1 MLVPGRTFD
10 AVLSSVFLELCVLLA
25 VAPPS
30 RGGVPGFLVFIYGF
44 LASELPFL
52 ALYYIVASTVHGA
65 LQSNVNT
72 PMGQAAVGLAAA
84 AVLGTGVILVR
95 ELQVGAILDRAL
107 AEGLGAAMIPRRTGP
122 LPWARILI
130 CPVLM
135 RRRDVRRVANISYG
149 DAGRHNRLDV
159 YQHRS
164 PVAGAPVFVHFHGG
178 GMVIGNK
185 NRESL
190 PLLYHLA
197 SQGWV
202 CISANYRLRDAAQF
216 TDHLI
221 DVKRV
226 IAWIRQHGAE
236 YGANPET
243 LILSGTSAGGQL
255 SALAGFTQNDRR
267 FQPGFERADTSVS
280 GVVCLGGFYG
290 FPGSAWSPLEADTAD
305 APPFLIVHGKNDSV
319 VPVEYAR
326 LLARK
331 LRRESP
337 SPVVYAELPGAQ
349 HAFDRFHTISFDTIV
364 TAVESFAAWAAASRG
379 GTGARRV
386 AVHGDQ
392 GYQARR

>member
-1 MLVPGRTFD
+1 MI
-10 AVLSSVFLELCVLLA
+10 ASVFLGLCVLLA
-25 VAPPS
+25 VAPPR
-30 RGGVPGFLVFIYGF
+30 RGGVPGFLVFIYSF

-52 ALYYIVASTVHGA
+52 ALYYIVGSTVQDAIQG
-65 LQSNVNT
+65 NVNT
-72 PMGQAAVGLAAA
+72 PVGWAAVGLAAA
-84 AVLGTGVILVR
+84 AVLGIGVILAR
-95 ELQVGAILDRAL
+95 ELRADAILDRAL

-135 RRRDVRRVANISYG
+135 RRRGVRRVANISYG

-159 YQHRS
+159 YRPRS

-178 GMVIGNK
+178 GMVIGKK

-216 TDHLI
+216 ADHLI
-221 DVKRV
+221 DVKKV
-226 IAWIRQHGAE
+226 IAWVRQHGAE
-236 YGANPET
+236 YGANPQT
-243 LILSGTSAGGQL
+243 LILSGTSSGGQL
-255 SALAGFTQNDRR
+255 AALAGFTQNDVR
-267 FQPGFERADTSVS
+267 FQPGFEPEDTSVS
-280 GVVCLGGFYG
+280 AVVYLGGFYG
-290 FPGSAWSPLEADTAD
+290 FPGAAWSPLEADAAG
-305 APPFLIVHGKNDSV
+305 APPFLIIHGKNDSV

-326 LLARK
+326 LLAGK

-349 HAFDRFHTISFDTIV
+349 HAFDRFHTIRFDTTV
-364 TAVESFAAWAAASRG
+364 TAVESFAAWAVASRG
-379 GTGARRV
+379 GTGPQACRR
-386 AVHGDQ
+386 AS
-392 GYQARR
+392 